1 MTGGEIGEERHGHRV
16 QTGRIYVLGMLAGT
30 KTRSFRSM
38 GTKPLDEGE
47 NRLWWILNG
56 KA

>member
-30 KTRSFRSM
+30 KTRSFRPM
-38 GTKPLDEGE
+38 GTKPRDEGE